1 MNGLILKGIGS
12 FYTIKADD
20 GAEYTCKARGRFRIE
35 GITPLPGDRV
45 EFEPDGENGF
55 ITSIKARKNVLVRP
69 AVANLDKLIIVVSA
83 NLPRPDLLL
92 VDKLLVSCE
101 FIGIEPII
109 VINKCDAPREVDRI
123 ESEYKK
129 TGYRIV
135 RASAI
140 RKSGVDELRHQ
151 IEGCISCFAGQSAV
165 GKSSLMNA
173 LVPWA
178 AMDTGELS
186 RKTDRGRHTTRHAE
200 LIMLDKNT
208 ALVDT
213 PGFSLLDIDITEST
227 KLAGAYP
234 EMRGSL
240 GKCRYQD
247 CLHISEPDCD
257 VKRAVA
263 EGRISEGR
271 YERYKIL
278 MNDIKE
284 LRKHRYD

>member
-1 MNGLILKGIGS
+1 
-12 FYTIKADD
+12 
-20 GAEYTCKARGRFRIE
+20 
-35 GITPLPGDRV
+35 
-45 EFEPDGENGF
+45 
-55 ITSIKARKNVLVRP
+55 
-69 AVANLDKLIIVVSA
+69 
-83 NLPRPDLLL
+83 
-92 VDKLLVSCE
+92 
-101 FIGIEPII
+101 
-109 VINKCDAPREVDRI
+109 
-123 ESEYKK
+123 
-129 TGYRIV
+129 
-135 RASAI
+135 
-140 RKSGVDELRHQ
+140 
-151 IEGCISCFAGQSAV
+151 
-165 GKSSLMNA
+165 
-173 LVPWA
+173 
-178 AMDTGELS
+178 
-186 RKTDRGRHTTRHAE
+186 
-200 LIMLDKNT
+200 MLDKNT

>member
-1 MNGLILKGIGS
+1 
-12 FYTIKADD
+12 
-20 GAEYTCKARGRFRIE
+20 
-35 GITPLPGDRV
+35 
-45 EFEPDGENGF
+45 
-55 ITSIKARKNVLVRP
+55 
-69 AVANLDKLIIVVSA
+69 
-83 NLPRPDLLL
+83 
-92 VDKLLVSCE
+92 
-101 FIGIEPII
+101 
-109 VINKCDAPREVDRI
+109 
-123 ESEYKK
+123 
-129 TGYRIV
+129 
-135 RASAI
+135 
-140 RKSGVDELRHQ
+140 
-151 IEGCISCFAGQSAV
+151 
-165 GKSSLMNA
+165 MNA